1 MGMIDILLYGLLGFT
16 AAALL
21 YNFIRRI
28 ARSRSDLGIEGKLIW
43 MDKGRSTKP
52 FFNQVFEV
60 LGKPDLMYR
69 VRGGVLAVEYKSR
82 RGPVFKSDVVQAKCA
97 ALAARG
103 NGYQVTR
110 LLVKTATSEQ
120 YIELPRADKTLF
132 NEIKEYVIL
141 TRQAKAGVKMKA
153 WPNVGK
159 CRGCAFKYDCV
170 HAQKR

>member
-1 MGMIDILLYGLLGFT
+1 MIDILLYGLLGLA

-103 NGYQVTR
+103 NGCSLRQQP
-110 LLVKTATSEQ
+110 LNNTSSC
-120 YIELPRADKTLF
+120 R
-132 NEIKEYVIL
+132 VL
-141 TRQAKAGVKMKA
+141 TKLYSMRSR
-153 WPNVGK
+153 NT
-159 CRGCAFKYDCV
+159 
-170 HAQKR
+170 

>member
-1 MGMIDILLYGLLGFT
+1 MIDILLYGLLGLA

-82 RGPVFKSDVVQAKCA
+82 NGPVFDSDVTQAFCA

-103 NGYQVTR
+103 EGYRVTQV
-110 LLVKTATSEQ
+110 LIKTSAVQKMFKLPTS
-120 YIELPRADKTLF
+120 DKALF
-132 NEIKEYVIL
+132 DRIQPAVFNA
-141 TRQAKAGVKMKA
+141 RQAKFGYAVPSRPEIK
-153 WPNVGK
+153 K
-159 CRGCAFKYDCV
+159 CRSCGFRGDCEHSAV
-170 HAQKR
+170 

>member
-1 MGMIDILLYGLLGFT
+1 MIDILLYGLLGLA

-28 ARSRSDLGIEGKLIW
+28 AGSRSGLGIEGKLIW

-97 ALAARG
+97 ALANLDYPIRIEP
-103 NGYQVTR
+103 
-110 LLVKTATSEQ
+110 LLETSLWNSTPSLLQ
-120 YIELPRADKTLF
+120 TSSIIPC
-132 NEIKEYVIL
+132 I
-141 TRQAKAGVKMKA
+141 
-153 WPNVGK
+153 PS
-159 CRGCAFKYDCV
+159 
-170 HAQKR
+170 

>member
-1 MGMIDILLYGLLGFT
+1 MIDILLYGLLGLA

-97 ALAARG
+97 ALAAREKLSVAPSHSVVG
-103 NGYQVTR
+103 AHTR
-110 LLVKTATSEQ
+110 KRLCFES
-120 YIELPRADKTLF
+120 
-132 NEIKEYVIL
+132 
-141 TRQAKAGVKMKA
+141 
-153 WPNVGK
+153 VGF
-159 CRGCAFKYDCV
+159 R
-170 HAQKR
+170 